1 MPVYNKKTYSDFSAD
16 DDYDIVDIYSNF
28 NEIQLSFAL
37 NTKLKWQLKRLSD
50 FGFDDNKGQLNKFA
64 LYHFA
69 YEELTNI
76 YLIKPIQAQAAIL
89 STCYLILHGVVRP
102 EFREQLITE
111 MHSIQGVFTATVIN
125 LNLMGTATKRNPLLA
140 QLTNLLYHM
149 ESHLLDLYQKEK
161 KERRIN
167 EFKTY

>member
-37 NTKLKWQLKRLSD
+37 NRTLKWQLKRLAD
-50 FGFDDNKGQLNKFA
+50 FDFDDIKGQVNRFA

-69 YEELTNI
+69 YEDLTNI

-89 STCYLILHGVVRP
+89 STCYLILHGVVRAG
-102 EFREQLITE
+102 FKDQLITE
-111 MHSIQGVFTATVIN
+111 MLKIPGIFTATFIN
-125 LNLMGTATKRNPLLA
+125 LNLMSTASKRNALTS

-149 ESHLLDLYQKEK
+149 ESHLLELHQKEK

-167 EFKTY
+167 EFRTN

>member
-50 FGFDDNKGQLNKFA
+50 FGFDDDKDQTNRFA

-69 YEELTNI
+69 YEDLTNI

-89 STCYLILHGVVRP
+89 STCYLVLQGVVRP
-102 EFREQLITE
+102 DFKEKLIAE
-111 MHSIQGVFTATVIN
+111 MHAIQGIFTATVIN
-125 LNLMGTATKRNPLLA
+125 LNLLGTATKRNPLIV

-149 ESHLLDLYQKEK
+149 ESHLLDLRQKEK

-167 EFKTY
+167 ELRTF